1 MATSGTFT
9 FRLTVDDMVTEAYE
23 RCGYRASQ
31 LTQYDA
37 ESARRSLNLMFTEW
51 TVRGINYWTLEQ
63 DSITV
68 TAGTSLYA
76 LDAGVLDI
84 YSMVIRR
91 DNSDT
96 VMQRIG
102 ISDYN
107 ELPNKTQQGKP
118 SSFMLDRQYTP
129 QIYIWQTP
137 DNSTDQLIYWQMKQL
152 EDVTLANQDADV
164 PYRWTEALCSG
175 LAAKLAV
182 KKRPELKPVLTPLAA
197 EAFEQAATDER
208 ERASL
213 RINPA

>member
-23 RCGYRASQ
+23 RCGYKASQ

-37 ESARRSLNLMFTEW
+37 ESARRSLNLLFTDW
-51 TVRGINYWTLEQ
+51 TVRGINYWTLDQ
-63 DSITV
+63 DSITL
-68 TAGTSLYA
+68 TAGTSFYS

-91 DNSDT
+91 DNTDT

-118 SSFMLDRQYTP
+118 SSWMLDRQYTP
-129 QIYIWQTP
+129 TIYIWQTP
-137 DNSTDQLIYWQMKQL
+137 ENSTDTLVYWQMKQI
-152 EDVTLANQDADV
+152 EDVTLSNQDADV

-182 KKRPELKPVLTPLAA
+182 KKRPELLTVLAPLADK
-197 EAFEQAATDER
+197 AFENASTDER

>member
-9 FRLTVDDMVTEAYE
+9 FRLTVEEMVVEAYE
-23 RCGYRASQ
+23 RCQIRPAQ
-31 LTQYDA
+31 LTQYDV
-37 ESARRSLNLMFTEW
+37 ESARRSLNLLFTDW

-68 TAGTSLYA
+68 TSGTSSYS

-91 DNSDT
+91 DSVDS
-96 VMQRIG
+96 VVQRIG

-107 ELPNKTQQGKP
+107 ELPNKTQSGKP
-118 SSFMLDRQYTP
+118 SSWMLDRQYTP
-129 QIYIWQTP
+129 VVYLWPTP
-137 DNSTDQLIYWQMKQL
+137 ENSTDQIVYWQMKQI
-152 EDVTLANQDADV
+152 EDITLANQDADI

-182 KKRPELKPVLTPLAA
+182 KKNPELLAMLTPLADK
-197 EAFEQAATDER
+197 AFENASTDER